1 MKYGYLTSPIS
12 KQKRADCWD
21 NTVAES
27 FFGTLKVELIYRERF
42 ETIEQAK
49 DVVFEYIEIWYNR
62 KRLHSS
68 LGYKTSVEMESE
80 FMNKQNAA

>member
-1 MKYGYLTSPIS
+1 MVRRS
-12 KQKRADCWD
+12 Q
-21 NTVAES
+21 S

-49 DVVFEYIEIWYNR
+49 DAVFEYIEIWYNR

-68 LGYKTSVEMESE
+68 LGYKTPVEMESE